1 MFHDGCHPFIIFGTC
16 EAIAVAWVF
25 MQFLTLLSNTP
36 NSFSS
41 GVIPRRLESG
51 TGIPSTIAAAYCWF
65 IVRGGGG
72 GGGGG
77 GNVWG
82 YISGGFN
89 VRGVYFWGVYF

>member
-1 MFHDGCHPFIIFGTC
+1 MPSIYHFRYLRSNSCSLGIHAIFNSPL
-16 EAIAVAWVF
+16 
-25 MQFLTLLSNTP
+25 QHSP

-65 IVRGGGG
+65 IVRVCVEGGGG
-72 GGGGG
+72 V
-77 GNVWG
+77 NVWG

-89 VRGVYFWGVYF
+89 V